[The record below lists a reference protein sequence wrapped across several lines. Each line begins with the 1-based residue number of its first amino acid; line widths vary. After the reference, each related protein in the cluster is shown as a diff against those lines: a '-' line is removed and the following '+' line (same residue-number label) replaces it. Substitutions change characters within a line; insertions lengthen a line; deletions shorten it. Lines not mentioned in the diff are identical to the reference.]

1 MSMNTTATFVNTFN
15 GMSFE
20 PIAIIIS
27 ISIGVLIISL
37 AFMPIF
43 QRFQYA
49 INKLSRIFLLTL
61 KGGGITLTGY
71 GIYWGILSLSKFTE
85 FINFEPILILYGLGG
100 FTALTLLGYGGEKVW
115 NKIMEN
121 YHTLRAIIKES
132 ESA

>member
-1 MSMNTTATFVNTFN
+1 
-15 GMSFE
+15 
-20 PIAIIIS
+20 
-27 ISIGVLIISL
+27 
-37 AFMPIF
+37 
-43 QRFQYA
+43 
-49 INKLSRIFLLTL
+49 L